1 MNPIPILDLNPEIEA
16 HLSEFTEAFQRVL
29 KTTHFIMG
37 PEVKAFEVEIADYLG
52 VKHAIGLNSGTD
64 ALIIGLRALGIGTGD
79 EVICP
84 SFTFFAT
91 AEAVSA
97 VGATPVFLDIDRVTF
112 NIDPALIEAKVTDR
126 TKALIP
132 VHLFGHAADMDPILA
147 LAERKG
153 LRVMEDAAQAM
164 GGEYHGK
171 KVGTMGDVGTYSFY
185 PSKNLGGFG
194 DGGLVVTND
203 DKLAESCRMLRAHGS
218 KKKYFN
224 EVIGYN
230 SRLDEVQAACLR
242 VKLRYLEKS
251 NEGRRQV
258 ARRYTEAFKGFS
270 PVVVPTEVAPA
281 KHVFHQYTIGVK
293 GGKRDKLQAELEAQ
307 GISTMIYYP
316 VPLHRLPVYAGMK
329 VTLPE
334 TEHASTEVISL
345 PIWPEMDVQTQL
357 RVVDAV
363 KKALS

>member
-1 MNPIPILDLNPEIEA
+1 MKPIPILDLNPEIEA
-16 HLSEFTEAFQRVL
+16 HLGEFTEAFQRVL
-29 KTTHFIMG
+29 KTTQFIIG
-37 PEVKAFEVEIADYLG
+37 PEVKAFEAEIASYLG

-64 ALIIGLRALGIGTGD
+64 ALIIGLRALGIGAGD

-84 SFTFFAT
+84 AFTFFAT

-97 VGATPVFLDIDRVTF
+97 VGATPVFVDIEPLSF
-112 NIDPALIEAKVTDR
+112 NLNVNLIESKITAK
-126 TKALIP
+126 TKAIIP
-132 VHLFGHAADMDPILA
+132 VHLFGLAADMDPLLA
-147 LAERKG
+147 LAKRRG
-153 LRVMEDAAQAM
+153 LKVMEDVAQAM
-164 GGEYHGK
+164 GAEYHGK
-171 KVGTMGDVGTYSFY
+171 KVGTLGDIGTFSFF

-194 DGGLVVTND
+194 DGGLIATND

-242 VKLRYLEKS
+242 IKLRYLEKS
-251 NEGRRQV
+251 NQGRREV
-258 ARRYTEAFKGFS
+258 ASRYAEAFKGFS
-270 PVVVPTEVAPA
+270 PVVTPTETAAA
-281 KHVFHQYTIGVK
+281 KHVYHQYTISVK
-293 GGKRDKLQAELEAQ
+293 TGKRDKVQSDLEAQ

-316 VPLHRLPVYAGMK
+316 VPLHRLPVYASMK
-329 VTLPE
+329 VSLPE

-345 PIWPEMDVQTQL
+345 PIWPQMDAQTQL

-363 KKALS
+363 KKSLS